1 MSGLRVSG
9 RASSRPPGLPE
20 RYAVSDSEHAVPL
33 GASRCCSSWCR
44 DASRFRLL
52 RLDLASNFSL
62 DEESSL
68 RSLGDGPEP
77 RRRSFDLGISI
88 LFDGPIR
95 RVMYFP
101 CLTAG
106 DIRFLV
112 PPLPARGVGL
122 PYGWLTAEPR
132 QTLSGLQRP
141 AYARC
146 ERVGYPLYCGEVRCP
161 HMQRHRLH
169 AFVKGFW
176 SLHCSPDIIVF
187 VIHVPMTSSYA
198 ASSRV
203 HSRSPVRS
211 SPSPGPL
218 CG

>member
-1 MSGLRVSG
+1 MSG

-33 GASRCCSSWCR
+33 GASRCCSSRCR

-77 RRRSFDLGISI
+77 RLRSFDLGISI
-88 LFDGPIR
+88 LVDDPIR

-106 DIRFLV
+106 DFRFLV
-112 PPLPARGVGL
+112 PPLPARALGF
-122 PYGWLTAEPR
+122 PYGWLTALRGRPCR
-132 QTLSGLQRP
+132 GYCVPHMRDASGLGTLSTAGRFGVLTCRGI
-141 AYARC
+141 AC
-146 ERVGYPLYCGEVRCP
+146 
-161 HMQRHRLH
+161 M
-169 AFVKGFW
+169 
-176 SLHCSPDIIVF
+176 
-187 VIHVPMTSSYA
+187 
-198 ASSRV
+198 
-203 HSRSPVRS
+203 
-211 SPSPGPL
+211 PS
-218 CG
+218 

>member
-1 MSGLRVSG
+1 MSG

-20 RYAVSDSEHAVPL
+20 RYAVSDSEHAFPA

-44 DASRFRLL
+44 GASRFCLL

-62 DEESSL
+62 DEESSP

-77 RRRSFDLGISI
+77 RLRSFDLGISI

-95 RVMYFP
+95 WVMYFP

-122 PYGWLTAEPR
+122 PYGWLTAEAR
-132 QTLSGLQRP
+132 QTLSGLLRP

-146 ERVGYPLYCGEVRCP
+146 ERVGCPLYCGEVWCP
-161 HMQRHRLH
+161 HIQRYRLY
-169 AFVKGFW
+169 AFVKEPW
-176 SLHCSPDIIVF
+176 SLQCSPNIIVF
-187 VIHVPMTSSYA
+187 VIHVPMTFFL
-198 ASSRV
+198 
-203 HSRSPVRS
+203 RSLIKGS
-211 SPSPGPL
+211 LAFTHPL
-218 CG
+218 FT